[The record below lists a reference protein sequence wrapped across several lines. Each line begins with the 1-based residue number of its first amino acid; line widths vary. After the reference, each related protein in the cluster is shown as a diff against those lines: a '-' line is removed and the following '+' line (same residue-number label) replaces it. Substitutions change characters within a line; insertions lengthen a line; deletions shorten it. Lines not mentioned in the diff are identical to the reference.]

1 MNGLWIIILILFLA
15 LPIMQI
21 VRQNKSMKRI
31 QEFRSQLQPGMAVE
45 TAGGL
50 HGRVV
55 AVRGDVLDL
64 RIAPGVVVEWAVKGI
79 LGPVAQQESPST
91 NEPAASESQGQATVS
106 TEKTSTTDH
115 GSTVEPSASGDTA
128 VDSHRQSSA
137 QNNGSTNA
145 STDSSTTDK

>member
-15 LPIMQI
+15 LPIMQV

-55 AVRGDVLDL
+55 TVRGDVLDL
-64 RIAPGVVVEWAVKGI
+64 QIAPGVVVEWAVKGI
-79 LGPVAQQESPST
+79 LGPVAQQESPNT
-91 NEPAASESQGQATVS
+91 TEPTTSGQQGQATVS
-106 TEKTSTTDH
+106 TEEPTTDH
-115 GSTVEPSASGDTA
+115 GSIVEPSASEDTA
-128 VDSHRQSSA
+128 ANSHRPSSA
-137 QNNGSTNA
+137 KNNGSTDA

>member
-31 QEFRSQLQPGMAVE
+31 QEFRSQLQPGMAVG

-64 RIAPGVVVEWAVKGI
+64 QIAPGVVVEWAVKGI

-91 NEPAASESQGQATVS
+91 TEPATSGSQGQSTVS
-106 TEKTSTTDH
+106 TQETTTDN
-115 GSTVEPSASGDTA
+115 GSTVEPSASEDTA
-128 VDSHRQSSA
+128 ADSHRHSPA
-137 QNNGSTNA
+137 QNNGSTDA
-145 STDSSTTDK
+145 STDSSTNDK

>member
-15 LPIMQI
+15 LSIMQI

-31 QEFRSQLQPGMAVE
+31 QDFRSQLQPGMAVE

-64 RIAPGVVVEWAVKGI
+64 QIAPGVVVEWAVKGI

-91 NEPAASESQGQATVS
+91 TESAAGESQGQSTVS
-106 TEKTSTTDH
+106 MQETSTDH
-115 GSTVEPSASGDTA
+115 GSTGEPSASDEAA
-128 VDSHRQSSA
+128 VDCHHHSPV
-137 QNNGSTNA
+137 QNNGSIDA

>member
-1 MNGLWIIILILFLA
+1 MNGLWILILILFLA

-55 AVRGDVLDL
+55 AVKGDVLDL
-64 RIAPGVVVEWAVKGI
+64 QIAPGVVVEWAVKGI
-79 LGPVAQQESPST
+79 LGPVARQESST
-91 NEPAASESQGQATVS
+91 ATEPTTSGTQGQTTVLNEEATP
-106 TEKTSTTDH
+106 DH
-115 GSTVEPSASGDTA
+115 DSTVEPNASEDA
-128 VDSHRQSSA
+128 VADSHRHSSVQS
-137 QNNGSTNA
+137 NGTTDVS
-145 STDSSTTDK
+145 SDSSTTDK

>member
-31 QEFRSQLQPGMAVE
+31 QEFRSQLQPGMTVE

-64 RIAPGVVVEWAVKGI
+64 QIAPGVVVEWAVKGI

-91 NEPAASESQGQATVS
+91 TEPATSGSQGQSTVS
-106 TEKTSTTDH
+106 TQETTTDH
-115 GSTVEPSASGDTA
+115 GSTVEPSASEDTA
-128 VDSHRQSSA
+128 ADDHRHSPA
-137 QNNGSTNA
+137 QNNGSTDA
-145 STDSSTTDK
+145 STDSSTNDK

>member
-21 VRQNKSMKRI
+21 IRQNKSMKRI
-31 QEFRSQLQPGMAVE
+31 QDFRSQLQPGMAVE

-64 RIAPGVVVEWAVKGI
+64 QIAPGVVVEWAVKGI

-91 NEPAASESQGQATVS
+91 TESAAGESQGQSTVS
-106 TEKTSTTDH
+106 MQETSTDH
-115 GSTVEPSASGDTA
+115 GSTGEPSASDEAA
-128 VDSHRQSSA
+128 VDSHHHSPV
-137 QNNGSTNA
+137 QNNGSIDA

>member
-31 QEFRSQLQPGMAVE
+31 QDFRSQLQPGMAVE

-64 RIAPGVVVEWAVKGI
+64 QIAPGVVVEWAVKGI
-79 LGPVAQQESPST
+79 LGPVPQQESPST
-91 NEPAASESQGQATVS
+91 TESAAGESQGQSTVS
-106 TEKTSTTDH
+106 MQETSTDH
-115 GSTVEPSASGDTA
+115 GSTGEPSASDEAA
-128 VDSHRQSSA
+128 VDSHHHSPV
-137 QNNGSTNA
+137 QNNGSIDA

>member
-31 QEFRSQLQPGMAVE
+31 QEFRSQLQPGVAVE

-64 RIAPGVVVEWAVKGI
+64 QIAPGVVVEWAVKGI

-91 NEPAASESQGQATVS
+91 TESAAGESQGQSTVS
-106 TEKTSTTDH
+106 MQETSTDH
-115 GSTVEPSASGDTA
+115 GSTGEPSASDEAA
-128 VDSHRQSSA
+128 VDSHHHSPV
-137 QNNGSTNA
+137 QNNGSIDA

>member
-31 QEFRSQLQPGMAVE
+31 QDFRSQLQPGVAVE

-64 RIAPGVVVEWAVKGI
+64 QIAPGVVVEWAVKGI

-91 NEPAASESQGQATVS
+91 TESAAGESQGQSTVS
-106 TEKTSTTDH
+106 MQETSTDH
-115 GSTVEPSASGDTA
+115 GSTGEPSASDEAA
-128 VDSHRQSSA
+128 VDSHHHSPV
-137 QNNGSTNA
+137 QNNGSIDA

>member
-31 QEFRSQLQPGMAVE
+31 QDFRSQLQPGMAVE

-64 RIAPGVVVEWAVKGI
+64 QIAPGVVVEWAVKGI

-91 NEPAASESQGQATVS
+91 TESAAGESQGQSTVS
-106 TEKTSTTDH
+106 MQETSTDH
-115 GSTVEPSASGDTA
+115 GSTGEPSASDEAA
-128 VDSHRQSSA
+128 VDSHHHHSPV
-137 QNNGSTNA
+137 QNNGSIDA

>member
-31 QEFRSQLQPGMAVE
+31 QDFRSQLQPGMAVE

-64 RIAPGVVVEWAVKGI
+64 QVAPGVVVEWAVKGI

-91 NEPAASESQGQATVS
+91 TESAAGESQGQSTVS
-106 TEKTSTTDH
+106 MQETSTDH
-115 GSTVEPSASGDTA
+115 GSTGEPSASDEAA
-128 VDSHRQSSA
+128 VDSHHHSPV
-137 QNNGSTNA
+137 QNNGSIDA

>member
-31 QEFRSQLQPGMAVE
+31 QDFRSQLQPGMAVE

-64 RIAPGVVVEWAVKGI
+64 QIAPGVVVEWAVKGI

-91 NEPAASESQGQATVS
+91 TESAAGESQGQSTVS
-106 TEKTSTTDH
+106 MQETSTDH
-115 GSTVEPSASGDTA
+115 GSTGEPSASDEAA
-128 VDSHRQSSA
+128 VGSHHHSPV
-137 QNNGSTNA
+137 QNNGSIDA

>member
-1 MNGLWIIILILFLA
+1 MNGLWILILILFLA

-79 LGPVAQQESPST
+79 LGPVAQQESPGT
-91 NEPAASESQGQATVS
+91 TEPRGQTTATTGEPTV
-106 TEKTSTTDH
+106 TTDH
-115 GSTVEPSASGDTA
+115 GSPDSTVEPSASEDT
-128 VDSHRQSSA
+128 VDDSHRHSSA
-137 QNNGSTNA
+137 RNSGSTDA
-145 STDSSTTDK
+145 STDSSTIDK

>member
-31 QEFRSQLQPGMAVE
+31 QDFRSQLQPGMAVE

-55 AVRGDVLDL
+55 AVRGDFLDL
-64 RIAPGVVVEWAVKGI
+64 QIAPGVVVEWAVKGI

-91 NEPAASESQGQATVS
+91 TESAAGESQGQSTVS
-106 TEKTSTTDH
+106 MQETSTDH
-115 GSTVEPSASGDTA
+115 GSTGEPSASDEGA
-128 VDSHRQSSA
+128 VDSHHHSPV
-137 QNNGSTNA
+137 QNNGSIDA

>member
-31 QEFRSQLQPGMAVE
+31 QDFRSQLQPGMAVE

-64 RIAPGVVVEWAVKGI
+64 QLAPGVVVEWAVKGI

-91 NEPAASESQGQATVS
+91 TESAAGESQGQSTVS
-106 TEKTSTTDH
+106 MQETSTDH
-115 GSTVEPSASGDTA
+115 GSTGEPSASDEAA
-128 VDSHRQSSA
+128 VDSHHHSPV
-137 QNNGSTNA
+137 QNNGSIDA
-145 STDSSTTDK
+145 STDSSTADK

>member
-31 QEFRSQLQPGMAVE
+31 QDFRSQLQPGMAVE

-55 AVRGDVLDL
+55 AVRSDVLDL
-64 RIAPGVVVEWAVKGI
+64 QIAPGVVVEWAVKGI

-91 NEPAASESQGQATVS
+91 TESAAGESQGQSTVS
-106 TEKTSTTDH
+106 MQETSTDH
-115 GSTVEPSASGDTA
+115 GSTGEPSASDEAA
-128 VDSHRQSSA
+128 VDSHHHSPV
-137 QNNGSTNA
+137 QNNGSIDA

>member
-31 QEFRSQLQPGMAVE
+31 QDFRSQLQPGVAVE

-64 RIAPGVVVEWAVKGI
+64 QIAPGVVVEWAVKGI

-91 NEPAASESQGQATVS
+91 TESAASESQGQSTVS
-106 TEKTSTTDH
+106 TQETTTDH
-115 GSTVEPSASGDTA
+115 ASTVELSDSNEAA
-128 VDSHRQSSA
+128 VDSHRQSSG
-137 QNNGSTNA
+137 QNNGSTDA
-145 STDSSTTDK
+145 STDSSTNNK